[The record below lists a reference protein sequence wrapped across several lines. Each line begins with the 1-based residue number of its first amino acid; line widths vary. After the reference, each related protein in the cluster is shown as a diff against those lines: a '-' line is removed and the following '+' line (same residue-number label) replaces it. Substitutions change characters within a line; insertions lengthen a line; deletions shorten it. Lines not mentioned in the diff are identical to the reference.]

1 MKIIRSDNYRPSS
14 QWRRL
19 LFAGPAVM
27 ALAVALGFGLVPAQA
42 TSTGGVDLSVRV
54 LTPAT
59 SPRPVVE
66 VPIEIPQNVPLADV
80 SFTISLSG
88 LEPYSFIQ
96 IFAHS
101 EPVLLASGTADAEG
115 TFTAVVDLPTNLPPG
130 DHSLSV
136 QNTLSNGTT
145 VETTLVAFSVSPS
158 GTVGDPETP
167 LADGALSLIV
177 PANAAASFGSP
188 TLQGNTSVT
197 TGTLGRFTVDD
208 QRIVSMPGWT
218 LTASVQPFALSTD
231 ATRTIP
237 ASELGVA
244 PQIVVESTT
253 SLGVSVGSP
262 TVAGAGMYP
271 MIFAQ
276 SSAGG
281 GTGVTTFDGSL
292 TLRAPGYLPVGTY
305 TSTLTLTLASK

>member
-1 MKIIRSDNYRPSS
+1 MTYRTGSTFDS
-14 QWRRL
+14 VKWRRIG
-19 LFAGPAVM
+19 FVS
-27 ALAVALGFGLVPAQA
+27 ALVGAVAIVLGIGMVPAGA

-66 VPIEIPQNVPLADV
+66 VPLEIPNNVPLADV
-80 SFTISLSG
+80 TFTISLSG
-88 LEPYSFIQ
+88 LEPYSYVQ

-101 EPVLLASGTADAEG
+101 EPVLLASGTADASG
-115 TFTAVVDLPTNLPPG
+115 TFTAVVDLPPDLPPG

-145 VETTLVAFSVSPS
+145 VETTLLAFAVSES
-158 GTVGDPETP
+158 GTVGEPSTP
-167 LADGALSLIV
+167 LADGALSLVV
-177 PANAAASFGSP
+177 PANAAASFGAP
-188 TLQGNTSVT
+188 TLQGNTSIT
-197 TGTLGRFTVDD
+197 AGTLGRFAVDD

-218 LTASVQPFALSTD
+218 LTASVQQFTLSTD
-231 ATRTIP
+231 VSRTIP

-244 PQIVVESTT
+244 PAIVDEATT
-253 SLGVSVGSP
+253 SLGVSLGSP
-262 TVAGAGMYP
+262 TVAGAGLYP

-276 SSAGG
+276 SSAGA

-292 TLRAPGYLPVGTY
+292 VLRAPGFLPVGTY
-305 TSTLTLTLASK
+305 TSTFTLTLASK